1 MHGKA
6 GTERL
11 NTALSKH
18 GVFSGCLGIWAL
30 RCVFNKKLHRTGFVP
45 FPLLMSTRGILPE
58 EGLLNEP
65 YPAGMHSIWKSRK
78 WQREMQIKAWL
89 SALFCLFVHTEVTCG
104 GISCFVP
111 KQQFKGIKN
120 ISSLIYYFSS
130 ILGLLVCFPF
140 SFSYMFLLFLETQ
153 ISSTWKPSKPKRL
166 MAGKDNPK

>member
-1 MHGKA
+1 MLFCLITCLTCFSCPSLVSYSVSSVTPFCLYPFFRAPPCFVSGHCIFFKPFGAGPAGCYALQHTLLMHGKA

-58 EGLLNEP
+58 EGLLDKP

-78 WQREMQIKAWL
+78 
-89 SALFCLFVHTEVTCG
+89 
-104 GISCFVP
+104 
-111 KQQFKGIKN
+111 
-120 ISSLIYYFSS
+120 
-130 ILGLLVCFPF
+130 
-140 SFSYMFLLFLETQ
+140 
-153 ISSTWKPSKPKRL
+153 
-166 MAGKDNPK
+166 